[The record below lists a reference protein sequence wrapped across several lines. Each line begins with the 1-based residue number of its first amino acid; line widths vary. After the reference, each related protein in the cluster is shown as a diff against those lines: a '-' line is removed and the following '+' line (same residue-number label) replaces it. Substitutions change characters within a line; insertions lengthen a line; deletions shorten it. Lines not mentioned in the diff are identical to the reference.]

1 MIPAKRLRHLTLGVA
16 DLDRQLD
23 YYRDVIGLAE
33 IGREPGRVFLA
44 SEAGQLTIVL
54 ETAPEQGLARLAFD
68 LPPQAEI
75 DAVARALSAA
85 GLPAER
91 CSDAAP
97 GCPTVLRSQDG
108 DGRAIELHFALH
120 CHDNRQP
127 LPGIAPLKLG
137 HLACYAPDPAA
148 TAQFY
153 TGQLGFRVSDWIED
167 RFVFLRCNHE
177 HHAVNFTRGPDA
189 RMHHMAFELRD
200 AGHMHRAAD
209 ILGGQKVTI
218 LWGPVRHGPGHNVAM
233 YHRDPEGNAIELF
246 YGLDSMTDEQLGF
259 WDPRPWHRDRPQ
271 RPKVWTGLPRDVWGL
286 PPSQAFLEMHRL
298 QLPEAGR

>member
-1 MIPAKRLRHLTLGVA
+1 MIPVKRLRHLALAATDLG
-16 DLDRQLD
+16 RQLA

-33 IGREPGRVFLA
+33 VGREGGRIFLA
-44 SEAGQLTIVL
+44 SEAGQLSIVL
-54 ETAPEQGLARLAFD
+54 EEGPAPGLARLAFD
-68 LPPQAEI
+68 LPPEPDIAGLE
-75 DAVARALSAA
+75 RTLRAA

-91 CSDAAP
+91 CSDPAP
-97 GCPTVLRSQDG
+97 GCAVALRSRDL
-108 DGRAIELHFALH
+108 DGRAIELHVTLH

-137 HLACYAPDPAA
+137 HVACHAPDPAA
-148 TAQFY
+148 TASFF
-153 TGQLGFRVSDWIED
+153 TENLGFRVSDWIED

-177 HHAVNFTRGPDA
+177 HHTVNFTRGPDA

-200 AGHMHRAAD
+200 AAHMHRAAD

-246 YGLDSMTDEQLGF
+246 YGLDCMTDEALGF

-271 RPKVWTGLPRDVWGL
+271 RPKVWVGLPRDVWGL

-298 QLPEAGR
+298 QLPEGKA